1 VAAVTALAVDIREKR
16 FAAVGEAA
24 ERIAI
29 QGLRFEVKERE
40 LVCIV
45 GPSGCGKT
53 TLLNIVAGLDHD
65 FSGEV
70 RCTHGET
77 PAIGYVFQTA
87 RLLPWRTVLDN
98 VLLVMPAHPGRRG
111 HAMDLLALTGLDDV
125 AGVFP
130 ERLSVGM
137 ARRVALARAIAIEP
151 RLLLLDEPFVSLDEA
166 TAHRLRLLL
175 LDLWQRR
182 PTTVLFV
189 THDLREA
196 ILLADRIVLLS
207 ATPARVIA
215 SVPVT
220 MPRERRH
227 DTAVIEAERQR
238 LLDTISTHSAGEIR
252 GGYYGLRSPST
263 I

>member
-1 VAAVTALAVDIREKR
+1 MMALAVDIREKR
-16 FAAVGEAA
+16 FAAVGDAG
-24 ERIAI
+24 ERLALN
-29 QGLRFEVKERE
+29 GLRFEVKERE

-70 RCTHGET
+70 RFTPGGT

-98 VLLVMPAHPGRRG
+98 VLLVMPANPGRRER
-111 HAMDLLALTGLDDV
+111 AMELLASAGLGDV
-125 AGVFP
+125 AEVFP

-137 ARRVALARAIAIEP
+137 ARRVALVRALAVEP

-166 TAHRLRLLL
+166 TADRLRLLL
-175 LDLWQRR
+175 LDLWSQH

-207 ATPARVIA
+207 PTPAQVVA
-215 SVPVT
+215 SVAVSL
-220 MPRERRH
+220 PRARRH
-227 DTAVIEAERQR
+227 DAAAIEAERQR
-238 LLDTISTHSAGEIR
+238 LLDTISTHSTGS
-252 GGYYGLRSPST
+252 GSMP
-263 I
+263 

>member
-24 ERIAI
+24 ERLAI
-29 QGLRFEVKERE
+29 RGLRFEVKERE

-65 FSGEV
+65 FAGEV
-70 RCTHGET
+70 RFTPGGA

-98 VLLVMPAHPGRRG
+98 VLLVMPTHPGRHER
-111 HAMDLLALTGLDDV
+111 AMELLALTGLGDV
-125 AGVFP
+125 ANVFP

-137 ARRVALARAIAIEP
+137 ARRVALARAIAIDP

-207 ATPARVIA
+207 ATPAQVIA
-215 SVPVT
+215 SVPVSL
-220 MPRERRH
+220 PRERRH
-227 DTAVIEAERQR
+227 DVTAIEAERRR
-238 LLDTISTHSAGEIR
+238 LLDMISTLSAQ
-252 GGYYGLRSPST
+252 PQ
-263 I
+263 